1 MRTRA
6 HAWRAQAE
14 GEALHVRDAKER
26 AIRRAAAR
34 RERSLLVNTESARLS
49 FDTKRAAVK
58 RLKRRQS
65 FARMLNTGG
74 PCIKY
79 NQIHVFTC

>member
-74 PCIKY
+74 P
-79 NQIHVFTC
+79 